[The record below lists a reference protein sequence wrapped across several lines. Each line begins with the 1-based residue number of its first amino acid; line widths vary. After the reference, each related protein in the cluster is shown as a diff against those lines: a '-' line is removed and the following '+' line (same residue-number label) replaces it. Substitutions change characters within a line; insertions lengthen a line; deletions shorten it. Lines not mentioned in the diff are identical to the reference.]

1 MPPCCPCRHSAP
13 SQKDANTMPTI
24 YLKRTS
30 PLMAQLGANIA
41 RELKKLGITQGE
53 LSERSGVAASHIS
66 YMVRGH
72 GNPTLATLESLADA
86 FGLSAVELLAADST
100 SRDKR
105 SEEHTS
111 ELQSLMRI
119 SYAVFCLK
127 KKKIIR

>member
-1 MPPCCPCRHSAP
+1 
-13 SQKDANTMPTI
+13 MPTI

-86 FGLSAVELLAADST
+86 FGLSAV
-100 SRDKR
+100 R

-111 ELQSLMRI
+111 ELQSLMRN

-127 KKKIIR
+127 KKNTKVY

>member
-1 MPPCCPCRHSAP
+1 
-13 SQKDANTMPTI
+13 MPTI

-72 GNPTLATLESLADA
+72 GNPTLATLESLSDV
-86 FGLSAVELLAADST
+86 FGLSVAELLSADRSDERRVGKECVGT
-100 SRDKR
+100 CSSRV
-105 SEEHTS
+105 SPYH
-111 ELQSLMRI
+111 
-119 SYAVFCLK
+119 
-127 KKKIIR
+127 

>member
-1 MPPCCPCRHSAP
+1 MIRQPPRSKRTDTLFPYTTLFRSNPIAPCCPCRHSAP

-24 YLKRTS
+24 YLKRTT

-72 GNPTLATLESLADA
+72 GNP
-86 FGLSAVELLAADST
+86 
-100 SRDKR
+100 R

-111 ELQSLMRI
+111 ELQSLMRL

-127 KKKIIR
+127 KKTIHN

>member
-1 MPPCCPCRHSAP
+1 
-13 SQKDANTMPTI
+13 MPTI

-30 PLMAQLGANIA
+30 PLMAQPGANIP
-41 RELKKLGITQGE
+41 RQPQKLGITQGD

-100 SRDKR
+100 SRDK
-105 SEEHTS
+105 S
-111 ELQSLMRI
+111 
-119 SYAVFCLK
+119 
-127 KKKIIR
+127 